1 MNEVFLLCALVSACV
16 ASTVV
21 PAYVILYNDGT
32 RAASVGEYAYAITL
46 FDNALRLAAADPL
59 SDRSYYLSKCPR
71 SKILLNNK
79 GYVLYCLGKYEEA
92 LAMYDAAIKTDRRYN
107 KALYNKGDTLMKLN
121 RLPEAQAAYE
131 AAYEAA
137 QAQDT
142 TTAEE
147 APSGLEQTQQNF
159 PQDTGENGLG
169 AVGVGDV
176 VMLLVPAVIVV
187 GVGLVVYRLIK
198 RRSRTGVAV

>member
-1 MNEVFLLCALVSACV
+1 
-16 ASTVV
+16 
-21 PAYVILYNDGT
+21 
-32 RAASVGEYAYAITL
+32 
-46 FDNALRLAAADPL
+46 
-59 SDRSYYLSKCPR
+59 
-71 SKILLNNK
+71 
-79 GYVLYCLGKYEEA
+79 
-92 LAMYDAAIKTDRRYN
+92 MYDAAIKTDRRYS

-121 RLPEAQAAYE
+121 RLPEAQ

-159 PQDTGENGLG
+159 PQDTGENGPG

-187 GVGLVVYRLIK
+187 ESFG
-198 RRSRTGVAV
+198 